1 MPKNDFAELETQL
14 TQALERF
21 NWQKSREICNSI
33 IDRLKQPKSTLS
45 EKTAKNL
52 LGMLRR
58 KRRFNSMSQLA
69 DAILQSGL
77 RTAVVRRQYAQSLI
91 EQGLLTNAEMA
102 VQSII
107 QDPQA
112 PTEEKLEAQ
121 GLTGR
126 IYKQIYI
133 NNNDAKSHQNR
144 ANLKRALTEY
154 FNAYQADPQN
164 NFWHGINVVAL
175 SERARRDKVP
185 STELPNAKALA
196 EEILKNLEPKLRAA
210 KPMAWVLATAMETYV
225 ALGRDQA
232 AVATASAYIFSEGA
246 DAFEVESTLRQ
257 LTEVWQL
264 SDQKPPGSYLLPLL
278 RAASLSKHGGS
289 IEEESKDICE
299 KVAVAE
305 DTMIAMTAPRFEKV
319 FTPDAMK
326 TLAWYKKG
334 LEQCT
339 SIARIENVNGDPLG
353 TGWLVYAKDFFPNR
367 RGKLLLT
374 NEHVITDNKQHPE
387 KAVLPKAARA
397 NFRVLNKICELGEIV
412 GTSPNTKLDF
422 TFLKIKGEPTANP
435 LEIDTQP
442 VNMPNTAT
450 PPRLY
455 IIGHPAG
462 REITF
467 SLQDNYLLE
476 CNKRLLRYRTPTEPG
491 SSGSPVFESRDWK
504 VVALHHA
511 GSQDYP
517 RLDGKGTRYQANEGI
532 AVVAIKALTQKR

>member
-1 MPKNDFAELETQL
+1 
-14 TQALERF
+14 
-21 NWQKSREICNSI
+21 I
-33 IDRLKQPKSTLS
+33 
-45 EKTAKNL
+45 
-52 LGMLRR
+52 R
-58 KRRFNSMSQLA
+58 K
-69 DAILQSGL
+69 
-77 RTAVVRRQYAQSLI
+77 QYAQSLI
-91 EQGLLTNAEMA
+91 EQGFLTNAEM
-102 VQSII
+102 VLQSII
-107 QDPQA
+107 QDPRTS
-112 PTEEKLEAQ
+112 TEEKLEAQ

-126 IYKQIYI
+126 IFKQIYI
-133 NNNDAKSHQNR
+133 KNNDPRSAQNR

-154 FNAYQADPQN
+154 FDAYRADPQN

-175 SERARRDKVP
+175 TERARRDKLP
-185 STELPNAKALA
+185 STELPDAKKLA
-196 EEILKNLEPKLRAA
+196 QAILKNLEPRICAA
-210 KPMAWVLATAMETYV
+210 TPMAWELATAMEAYV

-264 SDQKPPGSYLLPLL
+264 NDQKPPGSYLLPIL
-278 RAASLSKHGGS
+278 RAASLSKQGGI
-289 IEEESKDICE
+289 IEEKSKDISH

-305 DTMIAMTAPRFEKV
+305 DTMSAMTTPRFEKV
-319 FTPDAMK
+319 FTPDAMV

-339 SIARIENVNGDPLG
+339 SIARIENRDGEAKG
-353 TGWLVYAKDFFPNR
+353 TGWLVNARDFFPNR

-374 NEHVITDNKQHPE
+374 NEHVISKNDQHPSAMLSKE
-387 KAVLPKAARA
+387 AKA
-397 NFRVLNKICELGEIV
+397 NFRVVNQIYELGEIV
-412 GTSPNTKLDF
+412 ATSPNTKLDY
-422 TFLKIKGEPTANP
+422 TFVRLKGEPEAAP
-435 LEIDTQP
+435 LAIDTRP
-442 VNMPNTAT
+442 VKMPNTDT

-462 REITF
+462 RDITF

-476 CNKRLLRYRTPTEPG
+476 CDKRLLRYRTPTEPG

-517 RLDGKGTRYQANEGI
+517 RLDGKGKRYQANEGI
-532 AVVAIKALTQKR
+532 ALVAIKAQTQREKP

>member
-1 MPKNDFAELETQL
+1 MPQNDFAELETQL
-14 TQALERF
+14 TQALETF
-21 NWQKSREICNSI
+21 DWPKATKICNSI
-33 IDRLKQPKSTLS
+33 IDRLKQAKSALS

-112 PTEEKLEAQ
+112 STEEKLEAQ

-126 IYKQIYI
+126 IYKQIYV
-133 NNNDAKSHQNR
+133 NNNDAKSQQNR

-154 FNAYQADPQN
+154 FDAYRADPQN
-164 NFWHGINVVAL
+164 NLWHGINVVAL
-175 SERARRDKVP
+175 TERARRDKVP
-185 STELPNAKALA
+185 YTELPNAKALA
-196 EEILKNLEPKLRAA
+196 EEILKNLAPKLRAG
-210 KPMAWVLATAMETYV
+210 KPMAWDLAIEMEAYV
-225 ALGRDQA
+225 ALGSDQA

-278 RAASLSKHGGS
+278 RAASLSKHGG
-289 IEEESKDICE
+289 IIQEKSKDICE

-305 DTMIAMTAPRFEKV
+305 DTMIAMTTPRFEKV

-339 SIARIENVNGDPLG
+339 SIARIENLNGDPLG
-353 TGWLVYAKDFFPNR
+353 TGWLVNAKDFFPNR

-374 NEHVITDNKQHPE
+374 NEHVITDNEQHP
-387 KAVLPKAARA
+387 KNAVLPKAAKA
-397 NFRVLNKICELGEIV
+397 NFRGLNKICELGEIV
-412 GTSPNTKLDF
+412 GTSPNTNLDY
-422 TFLKIKGEPTANP
+422 TFVRLKGEPKAPP
-435 LEIDTQP
+435 LEIDTRP
-442 VNMPNTAT
+442 VTMPNTDT

-462 REITF
+462 RDITF
-467 SLQDNYLLE
+467 SLQDNNLLA
-476 CNKRLLRYRTPTEPG
+476 CNETFLHYRTPTEFG

-511 GSQDYP
+511 GSLELP
-517 RLDGKGTRYQANEGI
+517 RLDGKGKPYQANEGI